1 MGRVGA
7 ALSAVAVVAA
17 LAACGGST
25 TTSQTTPRPTTE
37 SIPAPAPASG
47 PPPAGLP
54 SCTSRVRTT
63 AGAPIVRPGLCT
75 ASGVTIVLAAAGQTV
90 VLRTLTARVVA
101 ARLAR
106 SLSSQLAR
114 RTASGTFLV
123 VTLAIGNRSG
133 APVTFDGLGATQTA
147 LQASSSNFREAL
159 DAERGADLGSCVERN
174 TTPIPA
180 AGSETCDVVFDVPN
194 AVAQHIRVKGGGLL
208 IVNFGDSID
217 TVTRSVTEPGLLTIR
232 PVR

>member
-1 MGRVGA
+1 MGRVA
-7 ALSAVAVVAA
+7 VALSAVAVVAA

-25 TTSQTTPRPTTE
+25 TTSRTTPRPATE
-37 SIPAPAPASG
+37 AGPSIPAPAPTSG

-90 VLRTLTARVVA
+90 VLRTLTARVVG

-106 SLSSQLAR
+106 SVSSQLAS

-133 APVTFDGLGATQTA
+133 APATFDGLGATQTA

-159 DAERGADLGSCVERN
+159 DAESGADLGSCVERN
-174 TTPIPA
+174 TTPIAA
-180 AGSETCDVVFDVPN
+180 AGSETCDVVFDVPD
-194 AVAQHIRVKGGGLL
+194 AVAQHLRVKGGGLL
-208 IVNFGDSID
+208 IVDFGDSID
-217 TVTRSVTEPGLLTIR
+217 TV
-232 PVR
+232 